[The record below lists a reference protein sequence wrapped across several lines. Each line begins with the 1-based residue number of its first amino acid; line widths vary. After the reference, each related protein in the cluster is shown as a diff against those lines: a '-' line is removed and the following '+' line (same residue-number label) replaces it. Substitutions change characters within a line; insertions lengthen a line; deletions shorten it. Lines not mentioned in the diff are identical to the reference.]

1 MSLKFYLFLL
11 CLLCSL
17 GAQAQGERTVSG
29 TVQTEKGEPLPGATV
44 FIKGT
49 FIGSSTNQNGLFDI
63 RNVNFSKAPVVLVVS
78 FVGYTTQEIPLSEA
92 ATGLK
97 VALKSSGALNEV
109 VVSASRVAE
118 TVGRAPVSVERL
130 DARQVA
136 NLTAPDLVAGL
147 ARLKSIDVTNSSML
161 SSSFSTRGFN
171 SSRSDRV
178 IQLADYMDTAL
189 PTLSSNVGNLLGVPI
204 LDVGSVEVVQGPA
217 SALYGANAFNG
228 VLLTN
233 SKDPFKET
241 GLSVRLRGGN
251 RNMLDGQLRY
261 AVKLGERVAFKIA
274 GGAIEATDFTADN
287 RDATSPLITPTN
299 NPAGS
304 NLGYDAVSVYGD
316 ASTSYTTGALAGKT
330 VFLPGYSEGDLI
342 VGSNKTHSYKVMP
355 SLSVLLTD
363 RVKATVG
370 YRYTNLSTVFQSASR
385 YRFLNSGANQ
395 AFARVEGRNWFVR
408 GFQTRDYSGGRD
420 PQTDGSY
427 NLGFLATNLIA
438 LQARDAAGNP
448 VVSGTGA
455 PVSYATRYFTTYA
468 AAYNAAFASNGGNAD
483 AAAATARSTA
493 DTNAPLLQPG
503 TQAFN
508 DARGRI
514 IHDPSATTGARLI
527 IRSIVTEGSG
537 QYNFTSKIADVTVGG
552 AYRQYMLGSDGTI
565 FADAD
570 GERIKNYEYG
580 AYAQLSKSLLDDR
593 LRLAAAGRA
602 DWFMNFKTSFSPRVS
617 AVYSAGEERQ
627 HNFRA
632 SFSRAFRAPSQDL
645 QYTHLDLGRAV
656 ALGNIGN
663 GFQGY
668 TTAVTS
674 KIAGGILLPAN
685 SAQLATY
692 EFNSGPLQLENVN
705 SAEVGYRAQIT
716 KQFFIDM
723 DYFYSIYND
732 FIVTQNFLGNVDGSR
747 PSSAQILASAAVR
760 FQSPTLANGTA
771 NPTRIIQIST
781 NVDHVVRTNG
791 AAIALGYTFSPALGL
806 SGNYSYNQLLTTDFD
821 AGQQSFF
828 NTPKH
833 KFNLGLDGQLLER
846 KLSYNVNYRWVDSY
860 LYESTFAT
868 GTLPVTQ
875 VFDAQLGYTVA
886 SLHTTF
892 QAGGSNLF
900 NSTNYQVYGAPSFGR
915 LVYLGVLFDLK

>member
-1 MSLKFYLFLL
+1 MRLKFYFFLL
-11 CLLCSL
+11 ALLCSL
-17 GAQAQGERTVSG
+17 GARAQSEASLSG
-29 TVQTEKGEPLPGATV
+29 TVQTEAGEMLPGATV

-49 FIGSSTNQNGLFDI
+49 FIGGNTDEKGHFDI
-63 RNVNFSKAPVVLVVS
+63 RKVRFDKAPVILVAS
-78 FVGYTTQEIPLSEA
+78 FVGYQTQEIPVS
-92 ATGLK
+92 ATTGNLK
-97 VALKSSGALNEV
+97 VVLKTSSALSEV

-118 TVGRAPVSVERL
+118 TIGRAPASIERL
-130 DARQVA
+130 DQRQVA
-136 NLTAPDLVAGL
+136 NITTPDLVAGL
-147 ARLKSIDVTNSSML
+147 ARLKSIDVTSSSML

-233 SKDPFKET
+233 SLDPFKNP

-274 GGAIEATDFTADN
+274 GGAIEATDFTAN
-287 RDATSPLITPTN
+287 NLDATSPLITATN

-316 ASTSYTTGALAGKT
+316 AATSYTTGPLAGKT
-330 VFLPGYSEGDLI
+330 VFLPGYTEGDLI

-408 GFQTRDYSGGRD
+408 AFQTRDYSGGRD

-427 NLGFLATNLIA
+427 NLGFLATNLVA

-448 VVSGTGA
+448 VVGSTGA
-455 PVSYATRYFTTYA
+455 PVSYSSRYFTTYA
-468 AAYNAAFASNGGNAD
+468 AAYNAAYAANGNNAD
-483 AAAATARSTA
+483 AAALTARTTA
-493 DTNAPLLQPG
+493 NTNAPLLQPG

-508 DARGRI
+508 DARDRI
-514 IHDPSATTGARLI
+514 IHDPSASTGARLI
-527 IRSIVTEGSG
+527 IRSILSDGSG
-537 QYNFTSKIADVTVGG
+537 QYNFTSKIADVVVGG
-552 AYRQYMLGSDGTI
+552 AYRQYLLGSDGTI
-565 FADAD
+565 FDDAD
-570 GERIKNYEYG
+570 GKRIKNYEYG
-580 AYAQLSKSLLDDR
+580 GYAQVSKSLLDDR
-593 LRLAAAGRA
+593 LRLAAAGRL
-602 DWFMNFKTSFSPRVS
+602 DYFQNFKSAFSPRVS
-617 AVYSAGEERQ
+617 AVYSAGADRQ

-632 SFSRAFRAPSQDL
+632 SFSRAFRSPSQDL
-645 QYTHLDLGRAV
+645 QYTRLDLGRAV

-668 TTAVTS
+668 NTAVTG
-674 KIAGGILLPAN
+674 KIAGGILLPSRA
-685 SAQLATY
+685 ADLATY
-692 EFNSGPLQLENVN
+692 ALNSGPLQLENVN
-705 SAEVGYRAQIT
+705 STEIGYRAQLT
-716 KQFFIDM
+716 KQFYVDV
-723 DYFYSIYND
+723 DYFYSVYND
-732 FIVTQNFLGNVDGSR
+732 FIVSQNLLGNVDGSL
-747 PSSAQILASAAVR
+747 PTSAQILASAAVR
-760 FQSPTLANGTA
+760 FQSPKLANGSA

-781 NVDHVVRTNG
+781 NVDHIVKTNG
-791 AAIALGYTFSPALGL
+791 AAIALGYTFSPALTL
-806 SGNYSYNQLLTTDFD
+806 SGNYSYNQLLTTDFA
-821 AGQQSFF
+821 AGTLTFF

-833 KFNLGLDGQLLER
+833 KFNLGIDGQLLDH
-846 KLSYNVNYRWVDSY
+846 KLSYNANYRWVQSY
-860 LYESTFAT
+860 LYESTFAI
-868 GTLPVTQ
+868 GTLPTTQ
-875 VFDAQLGYTVA
+875 VFDALVGYTVP
-886 SLHTTF
+886 SLHSTF

-900 NSTNYQVYGAPSFGR
+900 NSTNYQIYGAPSIGR
-915 LVYLGVLFDLK
+915 LVYVGVLFDLK